1 MRHLLAVVAVALVL
15 TGCSSRSPE
24 RPDPTTARTG
34 ATTAP
39 PDVPTE
45 NWDDPPPA
53 EATDASY
60 PACDLPATFDLAGK
74 WAAKAVP
81 ADVAGLLGPH
91 PLACEIDG
99 KPAGVI
105 GFIRAFRAAGADART
120 ALTVFVGG
128 KTART
133 REFAA
138 PAGAGWEAAYGPTDK
153 PERAFAVTVGTE
165 TVVIHWSGLD
175 AAEHKA
181 GLPAYL
187 LAQASLA
194 RRG

>member
-1 MRHLLAVVAVALVL
+1 MAVGLLV
-15 TGCSSRSPE
+15 TGCSARSDDD
-24 RPDPTTARTG
+24 PDPTTAPTG

-53 EATDASY
+53 EAADTSY
-60 PACDLPATFDLAGK
+60 PACDVPATFDVADK
-74 WAAKAVP
+74 WVAKAVP
-81 ADVAGLLGPH
+81 ADVGGG
-91 PLACEIDG
+91 LACEIDG

-105 GFIRAFRAAGADART
+105 GFIRVFRATGADARA
-120 ALTVFVGG
+120 ALTAQVGDRPAG
-128 KTART
+128 LRT

-138 PAGAGWEAAYGPTDK
+138 PAGAGWEAAFGPAEK
-153 PERAFAVTVGTE
+153 PERAFAVTVGAD